1 MQRAVRALLKN
12 EGDTKGWSRMTPI
25 QRMYSDLP
33 TEQEVTDNWDQC
45 EDRFPACQI
54 LPPEL

>member
-1 MQRAVRALLKN
+1 MQQAVRALLNN
-12 EGDTKGWSRMTPI
+12 EGKKGWSRLTPI

-33 TEQEVTDNWDQC
+33 SVQEVAENGDQC

-54 LPPEL
+54 LPPEP